1 MSRCWFRWPVSG
13 ILSAMAAQYP
23 YSLTDALRLFGWVGP
38 PAVVYRGALLDGR
51 RRAAVAESLG
61 LSIAGHSVAATTAR
75 EAARRLVGAGHYE
88 RAGTAGLLPFDARD
102 SASCLAWLGMVRPN
116 QAMAG
121 RRVHEPRIRAVAIE
135 RLIGLLD
142 RATARGDDSI
152 PCVDIREVVA
162 RWRS

>member
-1 MSRCWFRWPVSG
+1 MSAGWIRWPGSA
-13 ILSAMAAQYP
+13 ILFAMAAQYP
-23 YSLTDALRLFGWVGP
+23 YSLTEAIRLFGWVGP
-38 PAVVYRGALLDGR
+38 PAVVYRGGLLDGR

-61 LSIAGHSVAATTAR
+61 ISIAGHSVAATTAR

-102 SASCLAWLGMVRPN
+102 VSSCLAWLGMSKPN

-121 RRVHEPRIRAVAIE
+121 KRVHEPRIRAAAIE

-142 RATARGDDSI
+142 RAKARGEDSI
-152 PCVDIREVVA
+152 PCVDVREVVA
-162 RWRS
+162 RWQS